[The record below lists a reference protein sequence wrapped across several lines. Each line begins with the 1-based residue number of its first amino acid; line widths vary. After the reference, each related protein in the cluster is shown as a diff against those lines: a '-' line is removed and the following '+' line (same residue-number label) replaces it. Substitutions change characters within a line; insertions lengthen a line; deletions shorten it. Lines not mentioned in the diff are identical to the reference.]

1 MKFVVVVLLLGVGAG
16 FFLLNLSVGVFDDL
30 ISSRRQAPRLL
41 SPQTLGEIASGL
53 SLEEPEKE
61 VSTPPPVGGLRIFPS
76 DPAAP
81 SVSLS
86 AEGVFQWTNEHRQ
99 EAGLDSLERSPLLDT
114 IAASK
119 AQDMFALQYFAHVS
133 PLDVGIGGVAQ
144 EMGYE
149 FITIGEN
156 LALGNYSG
164 DQALVQAWMDSPG
177 HRANILSARYQE
189 IGIALQ
195 QGVFE
200 GSSTW
205 IAAQVFVL
213 PLSACDSP
221 DEQLKEAIELEK
233 TQIEEIVF
241 LLDQMRAEL
250 GAYRPKVGPSYNRKV
265 AEYNAFVDQYNTLV
279 AETQEKIAWYNMQVQ
294 LFNECAQS

>member
-1 MKFVVVVLLLGVGAG
+1 MKFFVVFLLLGGGVG
-16 FFLLNLSVGVFDDL
+16 FFLFNLSVGVFDDL
-30 ISSRRQAPRLL
+30 IFLGRQT
-41 SPQTLGEIASGL
+41 PQFFPQETSGQIVSDL
-53 SLEEPEKE
+53 SLKEPKKE
-61 VSTPPPVGGLRIFPS
+61 VSTPPPVGGLRIFQPS
-76 DPAAP
+76 AP
-81 SVSLS
+81 STPLS

-99 EAGLDSLERSPLLDT
+99 EVGLDSLERNSLLDA

-119 AQDMFALQYFAHVS
+119 VQDMFALQYFAHIS
-133 PLDVGIGGVAQ
+133 PLDVGIGDVAQ
-144 EMGYE
+144 EMEYE

-156 LALGNYSG
+156 LALGNYAG

-177 HRANILSARYQE
+177 HRANILGARYQE

-195 QGVFE
+195 RGVFE
-200 GSSTW
+200 GSPTW
-205 IAAQVFVL
+205 IAVQVFGL

-233 TQIEEIVF
+233 TQIEEVVL

-250 GAYRPKVGPSYNRKV
+250 EAYRPKVGPGYNRKV
-265 AEYNAFVDQYNTLV
+265 SEYNTLVEQYNTLAAGLKGKV
-279 AETQEKIAWYNMQVQ
+279 GWYNMQVQ